1 MKIHNF
7 YSKDEVKK
15 AAWRMMQQGKDISVD
30 MTRLIITE
38 HNAEYHPKAENETP
52 VAD

>member
-1 MKIHNF
+1 MIVHNF
-7 YSKDEVKK
+7 FSKEEVKK

-38 HNAEYHPKAENETP
+38 WNRSDKDNVE
-52 VAD
+52 D

>member
-1 MKIHNF
+1 MIVHNF
-7 YSKDEVKK
+7 FSKEEVKK

-38 HNAEYHPKAENETP
+38 WNTSDKDKVE
-52 VAD
+52 D